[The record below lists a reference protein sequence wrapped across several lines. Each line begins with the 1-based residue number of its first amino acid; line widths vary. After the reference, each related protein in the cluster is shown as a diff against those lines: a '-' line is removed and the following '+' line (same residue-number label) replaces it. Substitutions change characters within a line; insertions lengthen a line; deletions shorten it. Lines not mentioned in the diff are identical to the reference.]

1 MVYGAEIL
9 SEESIPAV
17 GKKRRKRKGV
27 SKEAREAIG
36 GSNAPEGKDPTDR
49 LAISLFSVIV
59 RERPEGL
66 VDDRGQVGSPI
77 QRSRSCH
84 GVAGTATS
92 GAPIMPGRHPAPP
105 GKSSRATQLEDK
117 TTVEQD
123 HAAATA
129 ATATA
134 NATATAKRHVA
145 DAEAPVATGGCK
157 PCSGTCLAAIPK
169 PGLKRRRPETRGK
182 ILERKVRRCNDED
195 NNRVARL
202 HFLWMRAIDYD
213 GKAAAPD
220 GADRSY
226 NGPRVEAGKQT
237 AHDTLAARVAWDFAS
252 LRATA
257 TYEQRLRVLG
267 DPPWLCPNSK
277 GK

>member
-1 MVYGAEIL
+1 M
-9 SEESIPAV
+9 
-17 GKKRRKRKGV
+17 
-27 SKEAREAIG
+27 
-36 GSNAPEGKDPTDR
+36 
-49 LAISLFSVIV
+49 
-59 RERPEGL
+59 
-66 VDDRGQVGSPI
+66 
-77 QRSRSCH
+77 
-84 GVAGTATS
+84 
-92 GAPIMPGRHPAPP
+92 
-105 GKSSRATQLEDK
+105 
-117 TTVEQD
+117 EQD
-123 HAAATA
+123 QAAAATALA

-134 NATATAKRHVA
+134 LTAKSHVA
-145 DAEAPVATGGCK
+145 DAKAFSSTSV
-157 PCSGTCLAAIPK
+157 AAIPK

-202 HFLWMRAIDYD
+202 HRKWMLAIDYD

-277 GK
+277 GKCPINFNFNGLI